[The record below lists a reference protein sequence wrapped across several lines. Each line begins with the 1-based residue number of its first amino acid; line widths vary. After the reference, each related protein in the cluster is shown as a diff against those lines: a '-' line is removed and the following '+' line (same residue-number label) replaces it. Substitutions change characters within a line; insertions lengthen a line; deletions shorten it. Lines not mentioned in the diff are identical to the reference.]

1 VQHINLLDILNKD
14 SFFIEILMTVNLAP
28 SPGSSLKPEAQNVSA
43 LRQVLQTID
52 ADSCPAFYNFH
63 MHTVNSDG
71 RSQSEKV
78 MEQAIAIGLKGFA
91 ITDHHS
97 TKGYEQAQI
106 WLDNWKSNNSDKEI
120 AAPILW
126 TGAEINAELLNN
138 DVHILAYAFDPE
150 HSSLKPY
157 LRGQSTEGTYCY
169 SAARVIEA
177 IQEAGG
183 LAVLAHPCRYRST
196 ADKLIPE
203 AARFGIDGVETY
215 YAYNNPNPWKPSPKQ
230 TILVKELAETY
241 GLLGTC
247 GTDSHGLSLLIRI

>member
-1 VQHINLLDILNKD
+1 MNVKVAL
-14 SFFIEILMTVNLAP
+14 
-28 SPGSSLKPEAQNVSA
+28 SPTSSLKPEAQNVSA
-43 LRQVLQTID
+43 LKQVLQTID

-78 MEQAIAIGLKGFA
+78 MEQAIAIGLKGLA

-106 WLDNWKSNNSDKEI
+106 WLDNWKSNHPDSNVT
-120 AAPILW
+120 APILW

-138 DVHILAYAFDPE
+138 DVHILAYAFDPQ
-150 HSSLKPY
+150 HPSLKPY
-157 LRGQSTEGTYCY
+157 LRGDRGTEGSDDYP
-169 SAARVIEA
+169 AAKVIKA

-203 AARFGIDGVETY
+203 AASLGIDGVETY

-230 TILVKELAETY
+230 TVLVKELAETY
-241 GLLGTC
+241 DLLGTC

>member
-1 VQHINLLDILNKD
+1 
-14 SFFIEILMTVNLAP
+14 MTVNLAP
-28 SPGSSLKPEAQNVSA
+28 FPGSSLKPEAQNSSA
-43 LRQVLQTID
+43 LKQVFQTID
-52 ADSCPAFYNFH
+52 AYSCPGSYNFH
-63 MHTVNSDG
+63 LHTVNSDG

-78 MEQAIAIGLKGFA
+78 MEQAIAIGLKGLA

-106 WLDNWKSNNSDKEI
+106 WLDNWKLNHPKNNI
-120 AAPILW
+120 AAPTLW

-138 DVHILAYAFDPE
+138 DVHILGYAFDPQ
-150 HSSLKPY
+150 HPSLKPY
-157 LRGQSTEGTYCY
+157 LRGDKGTVGSDNYP
-169 SAARVIEA
+169 AAKVINA
-177 IQEAGG
+177 IHEAGG

-203 AARFGIDGVETY
+203 AARLGIDGVETY
-215 YAYNNPNPWKPSPKQ
+215 YAYNNPNPWEPSPKQ
-230 TILVKELAETY
+230 TALVKDLAETH

>member
-1 VQHINLLDILNKD
+1 
-14 SFFIEILMTVNLAP
+14 MTVNLAP
-28 SPGSSLKPEAQNVSA
+28 SPASSLKPEAQNVSA
-43 LRQVLQTID
+43 LKQVFQTID
-52 ADSCPAFYNFH
+52 ADSCPGSYNFH
-63 MHTVNSDG
+63 MHTVYSDG
-71 RSQSEKV
+71 RLQPEELIK
-78 MEQAIAIGLKGFA
+78 QAIALGIKGFA

-106 WLDNWKSNNSDKEI
+106 WLDHWKLNHSNHIS
-120 AAPILW
+120 ATPSLW

-138 DVHILAYAFDPE
+138 EVHILGYAFDPQ

-157 LRGQSTEGTYCY
+157 LRGDRGTIGTDNYP
-169 SAARVIEA
+169 AAKVIEA
-177 IQEAGG
+177 IHEAGG

-215 YAYNNPNPWKPSPKQ
+215 YAYNNPNPWQPSPKQ
-230 TILVKELAETY
+230 TALVKELAENY

>member
-1 VQHINLLDILNKD
+1 
-14 SFFIEILMTVNLAP
+14 MTVNLA
-28 SPGSSLKPEAQNVSA
+28 SFPGSSLKPEAQNVSA
-43 LRQVLQTID
+43 LRQVFQTID
-52 ADSCPAFYNFH
+52 ADSCPGSYNFH

-71 RSQSEKV
+71 QSQSEQV
-78 MEQAIAIGLKGFA
+78 MEQAIAIGLKGLA

-97 TKGYEQAQI
+97 TQGYAQAQA
-106 WLDNWKSNNSDKEI
+106 WLDNWKLNHPKNHI
-120 AAPILW
+120 AAPTLW

-138 DVHILAYAFDPE
+138 DVHILAYAFDPQ
-150 HSSLKPY
+150 HPSLKPY
-157 LRGQSTEGTYCY
+157 LQGDKGTEGTDNYP
-169 SAARVIEA
+169 AEKVIKS

-203 AARFGIDGVETY
+203 AARFGIDGVEMY

-230 TILVKELAETY
+230 TVLVKELAETH

>member
-1 VQHINLLDILNKD
+1 
-14 SFFIEILMTVNLAP
+14 MTVNLAP
-28 SPGSSLKPEAQNVSA
+28 STSSSLKPEAQNIRA
-43 LRQVLQTID
+43 LKQVFQTID
-52 ADSCPAFYNFH
+52 ADSCPGSYNFH
-63 MHTVNSDG
+63 LHTVYSDG
-71 RSQSEKV
+71 RLQPEKL
-78 MEQAIAIGLKGFA
+78 MEQAIAGGLKGLA

-97 TKGYEQAQI
+97 TKGYVQAQI
-106 WLDNWKSNNSDKEI
+106 WLDNWKLNHPDNNS
-120 AAPILW
+120 AAPTLW

-138 DVHILAYAFDPE
+138 EVHILAYAFDPQ
-150 HSSLKPY
+150 HPSLQPY
-157 LRGQSTEGTYCY
+157 LRGKGTEGSDNYP
-169 SAARVIEA
+169 AAKVIKA

-203 AARFGIDGVETY
+203 AARLGIDGVETY

-230 TILVKELAETY
+230 TALVKDLAETH